1 MIKFGTD
8 GWRGIIADDFT
19 FDNVRRVAGGI
30 AAYVLRHEDP
40 ARGVFIGYDTRFL
53 SQQAARVAAE
63 IIAEAGI
70 PVQPYQG
77 FRSDSGGFACG
88 KKPGRRRRSDG
99 HLQSQSVELEWREVQ
114 SKVWRIG
121 HARHH
126 EGD

>member
-8 GWRGIIADDFT
+8 GWRGLIADDFT

-40 ARGVFIGYDTRFL
+40 AHGVFVGYDTRFL
-53 SQQAARVAAE
+53 SQQAARRGGRDHCRGGHSGADH
-63 IIAEAGI
+63 
-70 PVQPYQG
+70 PDST
-77 FRSDSGGFACG
+77 SDAGGFAG
-88 KKPGRRRRSDG
+88 RKEPGRRRRSDG

-114 SKVWRIG
+114 GEVWRIG